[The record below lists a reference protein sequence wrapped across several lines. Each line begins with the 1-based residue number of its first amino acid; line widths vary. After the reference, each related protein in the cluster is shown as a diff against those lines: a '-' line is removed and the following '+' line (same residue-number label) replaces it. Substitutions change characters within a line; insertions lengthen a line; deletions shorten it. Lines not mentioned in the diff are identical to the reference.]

1 MNGFQM
7 RSLFFYEVKKIACR
21 KIVAVSMVSAILL
34 ILFTVCVPLLGDY
47 YVDGTRI
54 SSNYEQF
61 QTDAAYK
68 KALDGRQIDDTLI
81 REMQD
86 AYSKVDIEEYRY
98 SLKPAYQEYAR
109 PYSDIFQFIRQ
120 STGLSG
126 TIVINQITGTEDVKA
141 RRMVMQE
148 ERWKDL
154 KLTEKEK
161 EFWRGQEA
169 KIENPVTY
177 HYAEGYSVL
186 FDTCYTFGIVGLF
199 VIAACMSGVF
209 PQEHIRKTD
218 QLILSSRHGRE
229 MSFRVK
235 FLAVICVSFAMISL
249 LAGLTFA
256 AVFLIYGAEGYDTA
270 FQLHYVGHSLAISVG
285 EAVLIAYVTEIIT
298 VVFMA
303 VLVAVL
309 SEVLHSSVAALAI
322 ATILIVAP
330 MMGAIPEEYRFFS
343 QLYAMLPGDFVAVWS
358 IFDARMVSV
367 FGKLFTMWQAV
378 PVLYLVIGTGCILAA
393 ERYYVRYQISGR

>member
-34 ILFTVCVPLLGDY
+34 MLFTVCVPFLGDY

-68 KALDGRQIDDTLI
+68 KALDGRQIDDKLI
-81 REMQD
+81 REMQN

-148 ERWKDL
+148 ARWKDL
-154 KLTEKEK
+154 KLTEKEM
-161 EFWRGQEA
+161 EFWSEQEA

-218 QLILSSRHGRE
+218 QLILSSRHG
-229 MSFRVK
+229 
-235 FLAVICVSFAMISL
+235 
-249 LAGLTFA
+249 
-256 AVFLIYGAEGYDTA
+256 
-270 FQLHYVGHSLAISVG
+270 
-285 EAVLIAYVTEIIT
+285 
-298 VVFMA
+298 
-303 VLVAVL
+303 
-309 SEVLHSSVAALAI
+309 
-322 ATILIVAP
+322 
-330 MMGAIPEEYRFFS
+330 
-343 QLYAMLPGDFVAVWS
+343 
-358 IFDARMVSV
+358 
-367 FGKLFTMWQAV
+367 
-378 PVLYLVIGTGCILAA
+378 
-393 ERYYVRYQISGR
+393 